1 MQRQRPPRAVALL
14 NGGVAVVI
22 LVVVAAFGVA
32 VSQSPPPSIAAY
44 APEVQQRAHQNS
56 LAGQQGAG
64 ALGATTPTG
73 MPSTPT
79 PATPSNA
86 ANHPG
91 ATPTPNPLA
100 GRPAQLRCYG
110 SPPHQTDDPQSP
122 PCLQSFDGDNGGATW
137 RGVTRDTVYV
147 AWPDMRDGFPG
158 IENPQY
164 TNDMLAYFNSH
175 FQMYG
180 RKLELLETTVAGG
193 YNGFASP
200 SAQQQ
205 VQDADKAANELNHG
219 AGVFASIGYA
229 PAGGTAYY
237 YYDRLAQDGVLS
249 VQSSPLLVTESH
261 IASSPYLWSTVPGYD
276 RVEANLANLYCNQLR
291 GQQAQYGGPP
301 TPPQT
306 TWGTRKLAVYY
317 ETTTNNIAID
327 PHPFVS
333 TLNACGVQATAHALS
348 DDSASYTAAVNTMQQ
363 DQDTTVACMC
373 SPPQLIKLM
382 NAATNQA
389 FFPEWLVSNEQFL
402 AADSSPQQF
411 PSSQQGHVIG
421 IDFNNE
427 MLDPQNEFWWRAVK
441 EADPGAAYQQNG
453 QQMYAYYRY
462 QELLVLAT
470 GIQQAGPHL
479 TPQSFQQG
487 LYDTRYSNVGH
498 GKTPYYQAQVG
509 FGPGDHSFYQDAA
522 AIWFSPSGQSYTT
535 NQGSTGTYCYSNGGD
550 RSADWTTPAPAYY
563 DTRKPCRGG

>member
-1 MQRQRPPRAVALL
+1 MQRQRPPRAVALV
-14 NGGVAVVI
+14 NGGVAAII
-22 LVVVAAFGVA
+22 LVVVVAFGVA

-44 APEVQQRAHQNS
+44 APEVQQHAHQKS

-64 ALGATTPTG
+64 ALGAAAPTG
-73 MPSTPT
+73 VPSTPT
-79 PATPSNA
+79 PNSPANA
-86 ANHPG
+86 ANHQG
-91 ATPTPNPLA
+91 ATPTPNPLT

-122 PCLQSFDGDNGGATW
+122 PCLQSFDGDNGGATS
-137 RGVTRDTVYV
+137 RGVTRGTIDV
-147 AWPDMRDGFPG
+147 AWPSLGIGFPG
-158 IENPQY
+158 VENDKY
-164 TNDMLAYFNSH
+164 TSALEKYFNAH
-175 FQMYG
+175 FQFYG
-180 RKLELLETTVAGG
+180 RQLHLVHYDVADS
-193 YNGFASP
+193 GFSTA
-200 SAQQQ
+200 SAQKM
-205 VQDADKAANELNHG
+205 VQDADMVANQLNPG
-219 AGVFASIGYA
+219 TGVFASLSYA
-229 PAGGTAYY
+229 PVGGTGYY

-249 VQSSPLLVTESH
+249 VQSSPLLVPESH

-276 RVEANLANLYCNQLR
+276 KVEANLANLYCSQLKGR
-291 GQQAQYGGPP
+291 QAQYGGPP

-306 TWGTRKLAVYY
+306 TWGTRKIAVYY

-327 PHPFVS
+327 PHPFVN
-333 TLNACGVQATAHALS
+333 TLSACGVQATAQALTN
-348 DDSASYTAAVNTMQQ
+348 DSASNTAAVNTMQQ
-363 DQDTTVACMC
+363 NQDTTVACLC
-373 SPPQLIKLM
+373 DPPQLTNLM

-389 FFPEWLVSNEQFL
+389 FFPEWLVNNEQFL
-402 AADSSPQQF
+402 AADSTPQNF

-441 EADPGAAYQQNG
+441 EADPSAPYMQNG

-470 GIQQAGPHL
+470 GIQEAGPHL

-498 GKTPYYQAQVG
+498 GAKPYYQAQVG

-522 AIWFSPSGQSYTT
+522 AIWFSASGQSYTT
-535 NQGSTGTYCYSNGGD
+535 GQGSTGTYCYSNGGD
-550 RSADWTTPAPAYY
+550 RSADWTTPTPAFY
-563 DTRKPCRGG
+563 DSRKACRGG